1 MTEQPAM
8 HYGNGS
14 PALPGQVVPGID
26 EFSHDPSM
34 QGPDR
39 YDLTGL
45 LRRNML
51 LIGTCSCLA
60 LIAAA
65 AVTSRLTPM
74 YEATASLRIDEK
86 TSQLAALSGV
96 GSPASNMVATEL
108 EMLRGRQL
116 AEEVADSVVFRA
128 RLRAP
133 KTSARSTVF
142 SEIGVEPDAVPGLR
156 RLLRGSEKQFVF
168 LSPSGEAARRTVAP
182 GDSVASD
189 GVKFTLAND
198 AARLDL
204 VEFEILSSEDAIDQL
219 QGATRVSRR
228 NREAEIVDVSVRDP
242 DPELARTTSNTLVR
256 RFIAG
261 RQGGRQLEA
270 RSTVKFLEEQIN
282 RVAKQLTAAERRLR
296 GYREQQRIVSLPEEA
311 STGVTRRAELQ
322 AQRNALEAERQ
333 ALDRLFRSAQS
344 SDRARQA
351 GAYRQL
357 LAFPTLLR
365 SGIASDLVAALT
377 AAEERR
383 AELTSRR
390 TELDLDV
397 VELNARIAQLHQQI
411 RSLVATY
418 LRGLTD
424 QVGGLDAV
432 LAQSDVKLRSIPA
445 KEIRLAEL
453 ERNAKGTEEI
463 YSMLQTRLKEAEI
476 AAAATDQS
484 VRLVDAAIL
493 PRTPV
498 TPKPHVT
505 LPLAALAG
513 ALLGFAGAIVRER
526 VDHSLRTRRELFKV
540 TGVPVLGIVPHLN
553 LKLRLPN
560 AIGKISRRLRSKRVE
575 AHHASSGNG
584 GAFLQKRS
592 GNARGRLAQLR
603 AKHRPDSQPVEQSVA
618 VEKVRREVKPA
629 AATQNSF
636 IFTEAHARLAA
647 NLSFVVPQ
655 PSVVLVTSSLP
666 RDGKTTIS
674 SNLGLA
680 LARSG
685 HKVLLVDADL
695 RGGSIA
701 RLLGI
706 PQTPGLAEVLAGRA
720 EPAQV
725 LAVVG
730 EGRNGDL
737 HVIPAGARTHAPAE
751 LLGSP
756 HARNLITWAR
766 ATYDAVIIDTPP
778 ITSVADVAV
787 LAPLVD
793 GVVLIARSGVTARE
807 ALAFAVEQLRLVRA
821 PLLGAVLN
829 DVDLQRDAAYD
840 GAYEYYGRY
849 AVTEV

>member
-1 MTEQPAM
+1 MTEQSPM
-8 HYGNGS
+8 HYNGS
-14 PALPGQVVPGID
+14 PALAQVVPGTD
-26 EFSHDPSM
+26 DFSHDPSL

-39 YDLTGL
+39 YDLAGL

-65 AVTSRLTPM
+65 VVTSRLTPM

-128 RLRAP
+128 RIRTP
-133 KTSARSTVF
+133 NTVARSSVLSGIRVQPT
-142 SEIGVEPDAVPGLR
+142 AVPGLR
-156 RLLRGSEKQFVF
+156 RLLRGSENQFVF
-168 LSPSGEAARRTVAP
+168 LSPSGGATRKTVAP
-182 GDSVASD
+182 GDSVAAD
-189 GVKFTLAND
+189 GVKFTLAPE

-204 VEFEILSSEDAIDQL
+204 IEFEILSSDDATDQL
-219 QGATRVSRR
+219 QAATHVSRR
-228 NREAEIVDVSVRDP
+228 NREAEIVDVSVRDS
-242 DPELARTTSNTLVR
+242 DPELARNAANTLVR
-256 RFIAG
+256 SFIAG

-270 RSTVKFLEEQIN
+270 RSTVKFLEQQID
-282 RVAKQLTAAERRLR
+282 RVSKQLAGAERRLQR
-296 GYREQQRIVSLPEEA
+296 YREQQRIISLPEEA

-333 ALDRLFRSAQS
+333 ALDRLFRAAQS
-344 SDRARQA
+344 SGRANQA
-351 GAYRQL
+351 SAYREL

-383 AELTSRR
+383 AELTTRR
-390 TELDLDV
+390 TERDRDVLD
-397 VELNARIAQLHQQI
+397 LNARIGQLHQQI
-411 RSLVATY
+411 RSLVSTY

-432 LAQSDVKLRSIPA
+432 LAQSDTKLRSIPA

-476 AAAATDQS
+476 AAAASDQS

-493 PRTPV
+493 PRVPV

-513 ALLGFAGAIVRER
+513 ALLGLAGAFVRER
-526 VDHSLRTRRELFKV
+526 IDHSLHTRRELLKA
-540 TGVPVLGIVPHLN
+540 TGVPVLGIVPHLE
-553 LKLRLPN
+553 LKLRLPK
-560 AIGKISRRLRSKRVE
+560 AIGKIGRHLRSKGGE
-575 AHHASSGNG
+575 AHHAASGNG
-584 GAFLQKRS
+584 GAFLQKRP
-592 GNARGRLAQLR
+592 GNAHGRLARLR
-603 AKHRPDSQPVEQSVA
+603 AKHRPEPAPVEQPVSV
-618 VEKVRREVKPA
+618 ENVRPEVTPTA
-629 AATQNSF
+629 GTQNSF
-636 IFTEAHARLAA
+636 IFTEAHARLAT

-655 PSVVLVTSSLP
+655 PSVVLITSSLP

-674 SNLGLA
+674 GNLGVA
-680 LARSG
+680 LARAG
-685 HKVLLVDADL
+685 HKVLLIDADL
-695 RGGSIA
+695 RSGSIA

-720 EPAQV
+720 EPGQV

-730 EGRNGDL
+730 QGRSGDL
-737 HVIPAGARTHAPAE
+737 HVIPAGTRTHTPAE

-756 HARNLITWAR
+756 HARELILWAR
-766 ATYDAVIIDTPP
+766 GTYDAVIIDTPP

-793 GVVLIARSGVTARE
+793 GVVLVARSGVTARE

-849 AVTEV
+849 ATSQV